1 MESAN
6 EIRRVQG
13 IEECFPLLPHRRFLM
28 QGQMMNFPLTL
39 TPLLER
45 ARRLFPKKE
54 VVTKAGPGL
63 ERATYEKIAERV
75 ARLAN
80 ALEKL
85 GVKRGDRVATFAWN
99 NARHLEIYF
108 AVPCMGAVLHPLNLR
123 LPADQLAYIV
133 VHADDQVLFIDPTL
147 LPTIESL
154 APHLKSIK
162 CFVIMGDKVPEG
174 TTLKPVYAYEDLLQE
189 ASPEYP
195 WPHLEENDAAAMCY
209 TSGTTGNPKGVVY
222 SHRSIYLHS
231 LGLSMAD
238 SFGLSERD
246 VFMPVVPMFHVLA
259 WGTPFAAVM
268 LGTKLVFP
276 GPHLQPRDLAEL
288 IQAEKVTLT
297 AGVPTLWLGI
307 LNLLEKEQYDMSSLR
322 GMIVGGAAA
331 PRSMIEAFDK
341 KHGLNVIHAWGMTE
355 MSPLGTVS
363 RLKSYQ
369 LDLPEAERFAFRAKQ
384 GTPVPGVEIRAVD
397 VWGKELPWD
406 GKAFG
411 ELQVRGPWIVS
422 SYFNDERSA
431 ESFMDGWFRTGDV
444 VTIDA
449 EGFVQIVDRT
459 KDLVKS
465 GGEWISSQD
474 LENAIM
480 AHPKVLEASVIAVP
494 HAKWQERPLAC
505 VVIKPEFKDKVTK
518 AELFEHLRLRFD
530 KMYIPDDIVFIDAVP
545 KTSVGKFDKK
555 VLRAKYKD
563 YQLPE

>member
-1 MESAN
+1 
-6 EIRRVQG
+6 
-13 IEECFPLLPHRRFLM
+13 M
-28 QGQMMNFPLTL
+28 QGQMMDYQLTL

-54 VVTKAGPGL
+54 IVTKAGPGL
-63 ERATYEKIAERV
+63 ERFTYEQMTERV
-75 ARLAN
+75 GRLAN

-85 GVKRGDRVATFAWN
+85 GVKPGDRVATFAWN
-99 NARHLEIYF
+99 NARHLELYW
-108 AVPCMGAVLHPLNLR
+108 AVPCMGAVLHPINLR
-123 LPADQLAYIV
+123 LPPEQIIYILA
-133 VHADDQVLFIDPTL
+133 HADDQVLFVDPTL
-147 LPTIESL
+147 LPAVEKL
-154 APHLKSIK
+154 APHFKNVK
-162 CFVIMGDKVPEG
+162 HYVVMGDKVPDG
-174 TTLKPVYAYEDLLQE
+174 TTLSPVHAYEDLLTN

-195 WPHLEENDAAAMCY
+195 WPHLNENDAAAMCY

-231 LGLSMAD
+231 LGLSMTD

-246 VFMPVVPMFHVLA
+246 SLMPVVPMFHVLA
-259 WGTPFAAVM
+259 WGTPYAGLM
-268 LGTKLVFP
+268 LGSKFVFP

-307 LNLLEKEQYDMSSLR
+307 LSLLEKEQYDLSSLR

-331 PRSMIEAFDK
+331 PQSMIENFDK
-341 KHGLNVIHAWGMTE
+341 KHGVNVIHAWGMTE

-369 LDLPEAERFAFRAKQ
+369 LELPEAERFSIRSKQ
-384 GTPVPGVEIRAVD
+384 GMSVPGVELRAVD
-397 VWGKELPWD
+397 ESGKEVPWD
-406 GKAFG
+406 GRAFG
-411 ELQVRGPWIVS
+411 ELQVKGPWIVS
-422 SYFNDERSA
+422 SYYNDERSTD
-431 ESFMDGWFRTGDV
+431 SFMDGWFRTGDV

-449 EGFVQIVDRT
+449 EGFIQIVDRT

-480 AHPKVLEASVIAVP
+480 SHPKVLEAAVIAVP
-494 HAKWQERPLAC
+494 HPKWQERPLAC
-505 VVIKPEFKDKVTK
+505 VVAKPDYKDNITK
-518 AELFEHLRLRFD
+518 AEIFEHLRSRFD
-530 KMYIPDDIVFIDAVP
+530 KMYIPDDVVFIEAVP

-555 VLRAKYKD
+555 VLREQYKD

>member
-1 MESAN
+1 
-6 EIRRVQG
+6 
-13 IEECFPLLPHRRFLM
+13 M
-28 QGQMMNFPLTL
+28 QGQMMEYQLTL

-45 ARRLFPKKE
+45 AQRLFPKKE
-54 VVTKAGPGL
+54 IVTKAGPGL
-63 ERATYEKIAERV
+63 ERFTYEQMAERV
-75 ARLAN
+75 GRLAN
-80 ALEKL
+80 ALVKL
-85 GVKRGDRVATFAWN
+85 GVKNGDRVATFAWN
-99 NARHLEIYF
+99 NARHLELYF

-123 LPADQLAYIV
+123 LPADQLIYIV
-133 VHADDQVLFIDPTL
+133 GHAADKVLFVDPTL
-147 LPTIESL
+147 LPAVEKLS
-154 APHLKSIK
+154 PHFKNIK
-162 CFVIMGDKVPEG
+162 HYIVMGDKVPEG
-174 TTLKPVYAYEDLLQE
+174 TTLSPVHAYEELLAN
-189 ASPEYP
+189 ASPDYP
-195 WPHLEENDAAAMCY
+195 WPQLNENDAAAMCY

-231 LGLSMAD
+231 LGLSMTD
-238 SFGLSERD
+238 SFGLSEAD

-259 WGTPFAAVM
+259 WGTPFATVM

-276 GPHLQPRDLAEL
+276 GPHMQPRDLAEL

-307 LNLLEKEQYDMSSLR
+307 LNLLEKEHYDMSSLR

-331 PRSMIEAFDK
+331 PQSMIEAFEK

-369 LDLPEAERFAFRAKQ
+369 HDLPEAQQFAIRAKQ
-384 GTPVPGVEIRAVD
+384 GVAVPAVDIRAVD
-397 VWGKELPWD
+397 EAGEEIPWD

-411 ELQVRGPWIVS
+411 ELQVKGPWVVS
-422 SYFNDERSA
+422 SYYNDDRSA

-444 VTIDA
+444 VTIDP

-480 AHPKVLEASVIAVP
+480 AHPKVLEAAVIAVP
-494 HAKWQERPLAC
+494 HPKWQERPLAC
-505 VVIKPEFKDKVTK
+505 VVPKPDFKDSLTK
-518 AELFEHLRLRFD
+518 AEIFEHLRGRFD
-530 KMYIPDDIVFIDAVP
+530 KMYIPDDIVFIEAVP

-555 VLRAKYKD
+555 VLRAEYKD

>member
-1 MESAN
+1 
-6 EIRRVQG
+6 
-13 IEECFPLLPHRRFLM
+13 M
-28 QGQMMNFPLTL
+28 QGQMMDYPLTL

-45 ARRLFPKKE
+45 ARLLFPKKE
-54 VVTKAGPGL
+54 IVTKAGPTL
-63 ERATYEKIAERV
+63 ERITYGRMAERV
-75 ARLAN
+75 ARLAT

-85 GVKRGDRVATFAWN
+85 GVRSGDRVATFAWN
-99 NARHLEIYF
+99 NERHLELYF

-123 LPADQLAYIV
+123 LPADQLTYIV
-133 VHADDQVLFIDPTL
+133 AHADDQILFVDPTL
-147 LPTIESL
+147 LPAIEKL
-154 APHLKSIK
+154 APQFKSVK
-162 CFVIMGDKVPEG
+162 HYVIMSDTVPEG
-174 TTLKPVYAYEDLLQE
+174 TTLSPVHAYEDLLAE

-195 WPHLEENDAAAMCY
+195 WPHLDENQAAAMCY

-231 LGLSMAD
+231 LGLSMID
-238 SFGLSERD
+238 SFGLTERD

-259 WGTPFAAVM
+259 WGTPFATVM

-297 AGVPTLWLGI
+297 AGVPTLWLG
-307 LNLLEKEQYDMSSLR
+307 LLALLDKERYDLSSLR

-331 PRSMIEAFDK
+331 PQSMIEAFEK

-363 RLKSYQ
+363 HLKSYQ
-369 LDLPEAERFAFRAKQ
+369 EELPEEQRFAIRAKQ
-384 GTPVPGVEIRAVD
+384 GLSVPGVEIRAVD
-397 VWGKELPWD
+397 ESGKEVPWD

-411 ELQVRGPWIVS
+411 ELQVRGPWIIS
-422 SYFNDERSA
+422 SYYHDDRSA
-431 ESFMDGWFRTGDV
+431 DSFMDGWFRTGDV
-444 VTIDA
+444 VTIDP

-474 LENAIM
+474 LENVIM
-480 AHPKVLEASVIAVP
+480 AHPKVLEAAVIAVP
-494 HAKWQERPLAC
+494 HPKWQERPLAC
-505 VVIKPEFKDKVTK
+505 VVPKPDYKDNLTK
-518 AELFEHLRLRFD
+518 AEIYDHLRARFA
-530 KMYIPDDIVFIDAVP
+530 KMYLPDDIVFIEAVP

-555 VLRAKYKD
+555 VLREKYKD